1 MQAAVIELQHRSRGC
16 PAIRVDCK
24 EGRFGVRDQLE
35 GHVRVVEIVIHG
47 LTPAECERI
56 GKRVWNINMSG
67 REIVE
72 LLTCL
77 RTFFSEHD
85 LTRLKVRLQPGDEA
99 QLTFRGFD
107 RSYGD

>member
-16 PAIRVDCK
+16 PAIRIDCK
-24 EGRFGVRDQLE
+24 EGRFGMRSQLE

-47 LTPAECERI
+47 LTTAECERV
-56 GKRVWNINMSG
+56 GKRVWNVDTST
-67 REIVE
+67 REIAE
-72 LLTCL
+72 L
-77 RTFFSEHD
+77 
-85 LTRLKVRLQPGDEA
+85 LTRLKVRLQPADEA